1 MEQIDEEPLMNLRPK
16 TDFER
21 LLWANNRIKELEKEL
36 TGSKQEAVDLIGQ
49 LEDIKEVLKLNSK
62 QLRLQVIS
70 LKSERNKLKVNY
82 DALLYKHTM
91 LQINF
96 NLLDFK

>member
-1 MEQIDEEPLMNLRPK
+1 MGQSYEEPLMNLRPK

-36 TGSKQEAVDLIGQ
+36 QDSKQQAFDLTGQ
-49 LEDIKEVLKLNSK
+49 LEEIKDVLKLNSK
-62 QLRLQVIS
+62 QLRMQVIS
-70 LKSERNKLKVNY
+70 LKSERNKLKVNL
-82 DALLYKHTM
+82 DALIYKHAM

-96 NLLDFK
+96 NLLYFK